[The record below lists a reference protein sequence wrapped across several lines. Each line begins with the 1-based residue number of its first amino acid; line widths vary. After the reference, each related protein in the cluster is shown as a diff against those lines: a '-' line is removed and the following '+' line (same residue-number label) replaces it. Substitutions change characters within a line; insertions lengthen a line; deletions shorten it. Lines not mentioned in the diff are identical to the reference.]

1 MPADIFDTASVRSRV
16 LASWA
21 ASPARFRED
30 ANAEEELI
38 RGAYRDR
45 LVVEL
50 AQNAADAAVRARVPG
65 RLMLRC
71 DEGTL
76 VAANVGARLDAAGVE
91 ALSTLRASAKRDDDP
106 AGTVGRFGVGF
117 AAVLAVT
124 DAPSMISR
132 SGGVRWS
139 RADTVE
145 AIAAVPELTDELA
158 RRRDAVPVLRLPFPA
173 EGDIPQPYD
182 TAVVLPL
189 RDEQARILVADL
201 LAAVDDA
208 LLLALPGLAE
218 MLVEVDGVQRLL
230 AAHRTRTEVVVVD
243 GDRSTRWRLAHRT
256 GRADAE
262 LLAERPVEERMR
274 PHWSVT
280 VAVPVD
286 EHGAPAPLPESVPR
300 VVHAPTPTDDRTDL
314 PALVIATFP
323 LDSSR
328 RRVVPGALTDQL
340 VAEVAAAY
348 GSLAVALDGPGVLE
362 LVPGPLGA
370 SELDA
375 ALTAAVVARLAATPL
390 VPAADGTRRLRPDEV
405 VLVTGLRSAS
415 DPAAMARVIAGIP
428 MPSWWRTEPLR
439 RLGARDVLLA
449 EVVDELGGLTQPAD
463 EWRALYAALDGA
475 DPSAL
480 GALPVPLADGRT
492 VRGPRDVFLPTD
504 EVGPASLVQLGLRV
518 AHPEAAHPL
527 LRKLGAVDATPAVVL
542 RSPALQAAVAALADD
557 EVDAGAAAGPVDVVL
572 DLVAAAG
579 IESDAEPWLAR
590 LPLSDATGE
599 PVAAGELLLPDS
611 AVLDLLD
618 IEPAEHTV
626 AADVVRRWG
635 VPLLLAVGVREGFPV
650 VRDVDVPLDE
660 QCRHDLDDEPGWVN
674 AVLAALPDQA
684 LPPILVELTAVR
696 DLDLVRADHWATALA
711 ILAVDPMT
719 RPALVEPAYVQ
730 LADGSRRTVPAYTVW
745 WLREHAFVDGRRLG
759 AYCAP
764 AAEPALQELF
774 PPLAFDVDPAVT
786 RALGLPSALTD
797 ADPGLLLDRLAD
809 PSLPVSV
816 QLLAAV
822 YAAVAGVDPS
832 RVEPPARIRVPDG
845 PQSRL
850 AHPDEVVVAPGPQ
863 WLQLGLPAVVPGPDA
878 LAHVLDVELA
888 ADVYAVA
895 PVGGVETPV
904 PDVVGFVLPSAPQR
918 FVEHDDL
925 VVAGRSVEWWVDDV
939 GAVHAATADGLAR
952 GLAWAA
958 DRWGRRFVVAEV
970 LRDPSVVNQLLAE
983 QAFD

>member
-21 ASPARFRED
+21 AAPARFRED

-76 VAANVGARLDAAGVE
+76 VAANVGARLDAAAVE

-158 RRRDAVPVLRLPFPA
+158 RRRNAVPVLRLPFPA
-173 EGDIPQPYD
+173 EGDIPEPYD

-243 GDRSTRWRLAHRT
+243 GDRSTRWRLAHST

-286 EHGAPAPLPESVPR
+286 EHGTPVPLPESVPR

-348 GSLAVALDGPGVLE
+348 GSLAVSLDGPGVLE

-390 VPAADGTRRLRPDEV
+390 VPAADGSRRLRPDEV

-415 DPAAMARVIAGIP
+415 DPAAMSRVIAGIP
-428 MPSWWRTEPLR
+428 ILSWWRTEPLR

-557 EVDAGAAAGPVDVVL
+557 EVDAGAVAGPVDVVL
-572 DLVAAAG
+572 GLVAAAG

-599 PVAAGELLLPDS
+599 PVAAEELLLPDS

-696 DLDLVRADHWATALA
+696 DLDLVRADHWAAALA
-711 ILAVDPMT
+711 VLAVDPMT
-719 RPALVEPAYVQ
+719 RPALVEPAHLQ

-759 AYCAP
+759 EYCAP
-764 AAEPALQELF
+764 AAEPALQELL
-774 PPLAFDVDPAVT
+774 PPLAFDLDPAVT

-809 PSLPVSV
+809 PSLSVGV

-822 YAAVAGVDPS
+822 YAAVAAVDPS

-850 AHPDEVVVAPGPQ
+850 ANPDEVVVAPGPQ

-878 LAHVLDVELA
+878 LAQVLDVELA

-918 FVEHDDL
+918 YVEHDDL